1 MDNEADWLTLDGPW
15 ECVICVQGALALD
28 GAARLGGLRIT
39 PAAAG
44 GGDGEALTELRG
56 ALPDQAMVQ
65 EVLHT
70 LHALG
75 FALERLTCTPR
86 RRPAGGE

>member
-1 MDNEADWLTLDGPW
+1 MDDRPRLDEPWDCVIRVWGTLDPHW
-15 ECVICVQGALALD
+15 S
-28 GAARLGGLRIT
+28 ARLGGLRIT